1 MINKI
6 KKNKIS
12 KQDVKD
18 WLIIQ
23 RIRILNFIKEH
34 KYLSAGISVFL
45 LSCIVYLVAFAS
57 SNDKYA
63 GNIISTI
70 NSVKTKAVDSSEEIT
85 EIDSFSTIVYDVS
98 YELSVED
105 LPEEGLIRNE
115 VVIEATFNENVDAE
129 WVVYDSET
137 SKSEISEDGKK
148 LTITL
153 YSVKVGELKT
163 KQLYLKIN
171 NVKGSSDTEDVKVT
185 TSISVKESTSS
196 PSDLQTIETKIKKT
210 NPVSLDYKL
219 IGGTAYNSDDCS
231 EGRCAPFGIVL
242 GIDST
247 NLANGSLSG
256 LYFEPETELILSAS
270 DSIGGQ
276 LQLLTEEGQYG
287 NFDST
292 QSGKINGMPIIDNN
306 MSSLKLK
313 PYVDLNS
320 TGRVNEVSSPNV
332 SLVGE
337 KEVILR
343 IGEEYDEKGVLSSEN
358 IICKPTS
365 SNKCEVTIKKGE
377 NEVTKI
383 DSSSDAT
390 YTIFYKVALDNSSVT
405 LKRQVEVNGQ
415 KQQSKEI
422 DGNIYSLAG
431 NDITILSIGEEYKE
445 EGINVLNNN
454 SSTKLDQ
461 YTYIITDETSESIET
476 IDKTKE
482 GTYTIKYYLN
492 EADEEAIL
500 TREIKVVAN
509 TQSQILKAST
519 IYAPVDG
526 TFKPSAIIDDNECTK
541 CNVTY
546 YELTD
551 TDYQTALENIDSTK
565 PGSYRVKYSLTDA
578 NGFMY
583 EVFSEIIFQATYKLS
598 ISNIKLPKNITTY
611 NGMIVLGTYFV
622 NANSVRPNDYSN
634 DITVQLASG
643 DKNAEVINKYFS
655 EGTKNNN
662 LAFYTDKTGNM
673 EKLSSTDTLAYG
685 EEVILKSLFE
695 YLDDGDN
702 EITNVTNSINLND
715 NIDFSKISY
724 DSETTLDYY
733 LSINGKRIVSIDDDG
748 TLNYSSGEDEI
759 GNPLYSKLEGLKFHI
774 SFTEDKEK
782 LKLQTISYS
791 IDNIIPGTTI
801 DFGVRLT
808 TGINNPENINI
819 SSIATYSQVNNEETS
834 PVIGMASVLT
844 TPFKARTELMV
855 NNSNYDI
862 IIDGASPDE
871 QVSTWSIYPSVV
883 MPAALINTN
892 VIGIGNIKSIE
903 IKVELPKGINYLY
916 NENYDQYA
924 SITKDS
930 DKTILIYKL
939 SNIVINEWIEPIMFE
954 TNYDVDIPSG
964 SDLLVKATIQ
974 ATSDTNETDSSSLEL
989 RTSKRV
995 VTYQNNEEIATSIY
1009 TSHSAVSKETGFD
1022 VNSKLYKNTNKDFN
1036 NLQLITI
1043 LPSNDEGKDN
1053 DFSGSYTLKN
1063 ISENVLCTEKQKITE
1078 LDFFDQNIWKS
1089 CSEYEDSM
1097 YEGVTALKISGISLN
1112 EDSKYFYN
1120 NFDIVP
1126 YENKTDDV
1134 YIIKSYLLTENK
1146 TTKLPD
1152 LSVSVI
1158 SKKIT
1163 GTVWEDFDANGIMT
1177 SDEKK
1182 IGDVTFKL
1190 YDANTDELV
1199 STTTSDATG
1208 KYTLSDLDVGDYY
1221 IVAEY
1226 NTAKYGFTKPFVG
1239 ENKST
1244 YSSFNSQE
1252 ISDTANSIKTYSLES
1267 EENIIEEDE
1276 ESENLEYEEEGEEGS
1291 EDSDDYE
1298 TGEDEEF
1305 GDQEDSKEEEP
1316 ILPAVI
1322 LRTNVISIT
1331 EDTRVIN
1338 NINLGLTLKQI
1349 YSINVNKYITKAYVT
1364 NNLGVTDVKDYGK
1377 ASLAKLDVKDI
1388 NNLNIKVV
1396 YTIELENVGY
1406 YPGYVYNIK
1415 DYIPDGMTFNESYEE
1430 NKGWVLNEDGYV
1442 ENTTLFNDLLFE
1454 GDKKYLT
1461 LAFDISRKEA
1471 GSFINT
1477 AVIEDDDLQI
1487 FVVGSEEGDKGE

>member
-6 KKNKIS
+6 RKNKIS

-23 RIRILNFIKEH
+23 RIRFLNFIKEH
-34 KYLSAGISVFL
+34 KYISAGIGVFL

-57 SNDKYA
+57 SNDSYA

-85 EIDSFSTIVYDVS
+85 EINSFSTIVYDVS

-196 PSDLQTIETKIKKT
+196 PSNLQTIETKIKRT
-210 NPVSLDYKL
+210 NPVPLDYKL

-247 NLANGSLSG
+247 KLVNGSLSG
-256 LYFEPETELILSAS
+256 SYFEPETELILSAS

-292 QSGKINGMPIIDNN
+292 QSRKINGMPIIDNN
-306 MSSLKLK
+306 MSSLTLK

-332 SLVGE
+332 YLVGE

-343 IGEEYDEKGVLSSEN
+343 IGEKYEEKGVMLDGN
-358 IICKPTS
+358 LICKTTS
-365 SNKCEVTIKKGE
+365 SNECEVTIKKGE
-377 NEVTKI
+377 INVSSI
-383 DSSSDAT
+383 DSSIADI
-390 YTIFYKVALDNSSVT
+390 YTLLYKITSENSSVT
-405 LKRQVEVNGQ
+405 LKRQVKVEAE
-415 KQQSKEI
+415 KQTKKIES
-422 DGNIYSLAG
+422 NIYSLAG

-445 EGINVLNNN
+445 EGINLLNNN
-454 SSTKLDQ
+454 SSTKLNQ
-461 YTYIITDETSESIET
+461 YTYIITDETNESIET
-476 IDKTKE
+476 IDTTQE

-526 TFKPSAIIDDNECTK
+526 TFKPSAILDDNECTK

-551 TDYQTALENIDSTK
+551 TDYQTAIENIDSTK

-583 EVFSEIIFQATYKLS
+583 DVFSEIIFQATYKLS

-662 LAFYTDKTGNM
+662 LSFYTDKTGNM

-724 DSETTLDYY
+724 DSETALDYY

-834 PVIGMASVLT
+834 PVIGTASVLT

-1009 TSHSAVSKETGFD
+1009 TSHSAVSKETAFD

-1252 ISDTANSIKTYSLES
+1252 
-1267 EENIIEEDE
+1267 
-1276 ESENLEYEEEGEEGS
+1276 
-1291 EDSDDYE
+1291 
-1298 TGEDEEF
+1298 
-1305 GDQEDSKEEEP
+1305 DSKEEEP

-1364 NNLGVTDVKDYGK
+1364 NNLGTTDVKDYGK

-1442 ENTTLFNDLLFE
+1442 ENTTLFNNLLFE